1 MTRQLVLCLIVVV
14 AAGQSGF
21 AQPFIE
27 RVWPPV
33 LQRGQATRVEFSGT
47 QLQQPLGVWTSVPG
61 VDIQGVP
68 TGMATEDTVS
78 VDLTIPPTAPLG
90 LYGLRLA
97 TASGPSNVH
106 LFLIDEL
113 PVTVVNRSV
122 AEVQPISLPAC
133 VVSPVRKA
141 HVDRYAI
148 DVSTGQRV
156 TLEVIGNRL
165 GKNFDPV
172 VTIKDSQGK
181 FVARCDNSI
190 GLLFDCRFA
199 HTFAAAGRYIIEVI
213 DSRFAGE
220 PSWSY
225 VLRVGDFPEA
235 RTAVPAAVPL
245 GQETVLA
252 FPQTLG
258 FAAAAKP
265 QALPRTLSYFQEIRF
280 APEKPATWI
289 PLAVSNRQ
297 TFIEQEPNNSP
308 KQALTA
314 ASPISLSAELCGV
327 LSEPGDEDWFQFPLA
342 KGQSLRVRSF
352 TQSIGSA
359 ADLEILLY
367 EPTNERPPKDELR
380 EVVRNDETNLFEPS
394 RNSTFYEEANLTF
407 GARTDGLH
415 KLLIRDLTG
424 AGSPAHTYR
433 IELGENLPELK
444 LKSDISEIALPRGTW
459 QPWPLTITRTGFN
472 GPVELELVGAPAG
485 VVLEPTAIP
494 EDAKDFVCKLS
505 ASKDLPEG
513 LATLQLIGRAAA
525 NDRVLETVA
534 TVHPLVDRQLM
545 NKDRLI
551 FALRPDQRE
560 LPPSLTDRI
569 ALQVMP
575 PPPFDFV
582 LPDPQVMMPKY
593 QTAQLR
599 IETRREPGF
608 AAPITFT
615 PRGGQI
621 GDERE
626 ERVQVYF
633 NAPPATVETPNIVG
647 TFANRILTGYQK
659 HRVDVTATAMFNG
672 HAVNLTRTFQM
683 EVRPAFE
690 PKFEPAD
697 IMILPGEKLAVKLT
711 ANRVP
716 TFDGELTLTNQN
728 PQSMFVA
735 PEQLVFPKGQPELPL
750 EIAIKPETNPGRYE
764 LRYESNAYV
773 GRFQESVRSA
783 VLVINVKKPEP
794 KK

>member
-1 MTRQLVLCLIVVV
+1 MSRQIVLLLTVLVVG
-14 AAGQSGF
+14 GQSCL

-33 LQRGQATRVEFSGT
+33 LQRGEVTRVEFAGT
-47 QLQQPLGVWTSVPG
+47 QLQQPSGVWTSVPE
-61 VDIQGVP
+61 VDIKGVP

-78 VDLTIPPTAPLG
+78 VDLTIPANAPLG

-97 TASGPSNVH
+97 TASGLSNVH

-113 PVTVVNRSV
+113 PVTVMKHS
-122 AEVQPISLPAC
+122 ASDIQSLSLPAC

-141 HVDRYAI
+141 HVDRYAF

-156 TLEVIGNRL
+156 TFEIIGNRL

-172 VTIKDSQGK
+172 VTIKDPQGQ

-199 HTFAAAGRYIIEVI
+199 HTFAAAGRYFIEVM
-213 DSRFAGE
+213 DSRFAGDA
-220 PSWSY
+220 SWSY
-225 VLRVGDFPEA
+225 VLRAGDFPEA
-235 RTAVPAAVPL
+235 RTAVPAGVAL
-245 GQETVLA
+245 GQETILA
-252 FPQTLG
+252 FPQIPRFL
-258 FAAAAKP
+258 AAAKP
-265 QALPRTLSYFQEIRF
+265 QALGRTSFYFQEVRF

-289 PLAVSNRQ
+289 PLAASQRQ
-297 TFIEQEPNNSP
+297 MFVEQEPNNSP

-314 ASPISLSAELCGV
+314 ASPISLTAELCGV
-327 LSEPGDEDWFQFPLA
+327 LNEPGDEDWFQFPLA

-380 EVVRNDETNLFEPS
+380 EVARNDETNAHEPS
-394 RNSTFYEEANLTF
+394 RNTTFYEEANLTF

-424 AGSPAHTYR
+424 AGGPAHTYR
-433 IELGENLPELK
+433 IEIGENLPELK
-444 LKSDISEIALPRGTW
+444 LKADISEIALPRGTW
-459 QPWPLTITRTGFN
+459 QPLPLTITRTGFN
-472 GPVELELVGAPAG
+472 GPIELELIGAPAG
-485 VVLEPTAIP
+485 VVLEPTVIP
-494 EDAKDFVCKLS
+494 EDAKEFVCKLS
-505 ASKDLPEG
+505 ASKEIPEG
-513 LATLQLIGRAAA
+513 LATLQLIGRVAA
-525 NDRVLETVA
+525 NDRVIETVA

-582 LPDPQVMMPKY
+582 LPDPQLMMPKY

-599 IETRREPGF
+599 IETRRDAGF
-608 AAPITFT
+608 ATPITFT
-615 PRGGQI
+615 TRGGQI

-633 NAPPATVETPNIVG
+633 NAPTATMETPNIVG
-647 TFANRILTGYQK
+647 TFSNRILTQYQK

-672 HAVNLTRTFQM
+672 HTVNLTRTFQL

-697 IMILPGEKLAVKLT
+697 ITILPGEKLPVKLI
-711 ANRVP
+711 ANRVS

-728 PQSMFVA
+728 PQPMLIA
-735 PEQLVFPKGQPELPL
+735 PEQLAFPKDQPELPL
-750 EIAIKPETNPGRYE
+750 EVAIKPETNPGRYE